1 MLPMRASFA
10 LLRSAALSAALL
22 AATACGGGGDHPS
35 GGDAGS
41 GGGGAADGSPGA
53 PDGGAP
59 ASFPTG
65 WSLALQARANFS
77 VNDGGAYN
85 IPADHFLDGPTIW
98 VNNAGEVAFAVPIA
112 PDNLRHLWYGDDQ
125 HGGLVYDSPAG
136 AFVGGMSLDDAGTI
150 AFDMTMAQPEGLYQI
165 DAAGGG
171 EAQLLTTEPFGALG
185 RGTPLINAHGDI
197 GFRASVGA
205 DHAHYMWPAGGP
217 SPLPRATETALDP
230 QSPYSYLF
238 SPAFNRRG
246 DLAGQARRGPGLD
259 DSNPDEIVLWP
270 TSGDPVVIARDAD
283 ADSSSLYA
291 GFDASRIGL
300 DDRGQ
305 VVFIADLV
313 EGGRAVVVSDGTD
326 TVTVAREGQDQ
337 VGSIEYFSPTINN
350 SGWVVFRATDA
361 DGAHAIWLGDG
372 TQLRKVVTEHDP
384 VTTDLGAGMLAQE
397 AADVPVFA
405 GTPTVNDRGDV
416 AFAAGVTPADDDQ
429 VEWGTG
435 VFVARAQAR

>member
-1 MLPMRASFA
+1 MPTRAPIA
-10 LLRSAALSAALL
+10 LLRSAVLGAALL
-22 AATACGGGGDHPS
+22 AAAACGGGGDHAA
-35 GGDAGS
+35 GGDGGT
-41 GGGGAADGSPGA
+41 GGGTGADAGA
-53 PDGGAP
+53 GGPDGGAP
-59 ASFPTG
+59 ASFPAS
-65 WSLALQARANFS
+65 WSLVLQARTNFS

-98 VNNAGEVAFAVPIA
+98 VTNAGKVAFAVPIA

-125 HGGLVYDSPAG
+125 DGGLVYDSPAG
-136 AFVGGMSLDDAGTI
+136 AFVGGMSLSGAGAI

-185 RGTPLINAHGDI
+185 RGTPLINDHGDI

-205 DHAHYMWPAGGP
+205 AHAHYVWPAGGP
-217 SPLPRATETALDP
+217 LPGPRAAETALDP

-238 SPAFNRRG
+238 SPAFNGRG
-246 DLAGQARRGPGLD
+246 DLAGQARRGPGQD
-259 DSNPDEIVLWP
+259 DSQPDEIVLWP
-270 TSGDPVVIARDAD
+270 KSGDPVVIAEDAD
-283 ADSSSLYA
+283 ADSSSPYA

-300 DDRGQ
+300 NDRGQ
-305 VVFIADLV
+305 VAFIADLV
-313 EGGRAVVVSDGTD
+313 EGGRAVLVSDGTD
-326 TVTVAREGQDQ
+326 TVTIAREGQDQ
-337 VGSIEYFSPTINN
+337 VGSIEYFSPVINR

-372 TQLRKVVTEHDP
+372 TELRKVVTEHDA
-384 VTTDLGAGMLAQE
+384 VTIDLGAGMLAQE

-405 GTPTVNDRGDV
+405 GTPTVNDHGDV

-429 VEWGTG
+429 VEWGTA
-435 VFVARAQAR
+435 VFVARAQD